1 MTEDKANI
9 EKALDS
15 IDEIDEYLRMI
26 NSGAEKKESMM
37 QRVMMI
43 SANLEA
49 LKSTIEKRFNGISCE
64 IIKKE
69 TSDDY
74 NISFSLVK
82 SALSYKFI
90 EITVDMDDDD
100 AIISMGSEKSSFST
114 IREMSSIIGGELQ
127 KPKFWSIV
135 GKMEELK

>member
-1 MTEDKANI
+1 MTKDKYDI

-26 NSGAEKKESMM
+26 NTGAEKKQSMM
-37 QRVMMI
+37 QRATMI
-43 SANLEA
+43 STNLEA
-49 LKSTIEKRFNGISCE
+49 LKSTIEKRFNGIDCE

-82 SALSYKFI
+82 GDLSYKFI
-90 EITVDMDDDD
+90 EITLDMDDDD
-100 AIISMGSEKSSFST
+100 ALISIGSERTSFST

-135 GKMEELK
+135 GKMEDLK